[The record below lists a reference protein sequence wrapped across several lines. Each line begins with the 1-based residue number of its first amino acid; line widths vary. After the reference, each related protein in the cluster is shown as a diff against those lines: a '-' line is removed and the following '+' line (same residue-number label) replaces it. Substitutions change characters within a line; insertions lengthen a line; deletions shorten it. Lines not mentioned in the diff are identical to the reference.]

1 MHRLHRRRATGNGPP
16 FNTAGVRRAMDPPS
30 TPQACDGQ
38 WTPLQLTR
46 RGVGL
51 TGWEWP
57 GLAGS
62 PPAHERGGV
71 DLAGGVRI
79 VPLGGLGEIGLNMM
93 LIEAE
98 GAAIAIDCGVLFPER
113 PGLGIDLLLP
123 DFTYLRERPGL
134 LKGVVLTHGHEDHI
148 GALPR
153 LLDEMP
159 VPVFGPRL
167 AASLANAKLRRNGL
181 DATVEVL
188 DPGTRVQVGPF
199 EIEPIHITHSIVDAC
214 ALAIRTPQ
222 GVILHS
228 GDFKIDPHP
237 VDGRTADLDRIKEW
251 GDEGVLL
258 LLSDSTNVEHE
269 GVCGSESAVGPH
281 IEEIMRAT
289 PGRVLVTTFA
299 SHLHR
304 VKQVVEAA
312 EASGRSVAVAGR
324 GFEDST
330 RLAMDLGYLKAP
342 LGGFLS
348 VNQAMALPASAT
360 AFLVTGS
367 QGEPR
372 AALSRASEG
381 RFKALEVGPGD
392 GIILSSR
399 TIPGNE
405 RSVHALL
412 NRFARLGANIHQG
425 HDAHVHVSGHAY
437 RDELREMIK
446 IARPRY
452 FLPVHGEYRHLAAHR
467 DLAADMGIPRDHIFL
482 LEDGDVLEIDDAGPR
497 TGEKVPVGRVLV
509 DGSGEG
515 EIGLEVLRDRRH
527 LSDGG
532 FVVAVLAVNPTT
544 GEIRAE
550 PEIVTRGLLR
560 EGEGADVLDE
570 ARDIVLAT
578 LRELTPE
585 SRADFLEVEDEVRRS
600 LKRYFSRERG
610 QRPLIVPHIYE
621 M

>member
-1 MHRLHRRRATGNGPP
+1 M
-16 FNTAGVRRAMDPPS
+16 AGA
-30 TPQACDGQ
+30 
-38 WTPLQLTR
+38 
-46 RGVGL
+46 
-51 TGWEWP
+51 
-57 GLAGS
+57 
-62 PPAHERGGV
+62 
-71 DLAGGVRI
+71 VRI
-79 VPLGGLGEIGLNMM
+79 VPLGGLGEIGLNM
-93 LIEAE
+93 LLVEAD
-98 GAAIAIDCGVLFPER
+98 GAALAIDCGVLFPER

-123 DFTYLRERPGL
+123 DLTYLRERPGY

-153 LLDEMP
+153 LLEEMP

-167 AASLANAKLRRNGL
+167 AASLAEAKLRRNEI

-188 DPGTRVQVGPF
+188 EPGTHFQVGPF
-199 EIEPIHITHSIVDAC
+199 EIEPIHVTHSIVDAC

-228 GDFKIDPHP
+228 GDFKIDPNP
-237 VDGRTADLDRIKEW
+237 VDGRAADLARIGRW

-258 LLSDSTNVEHE
+258 LLSDSTNVEHD
-269 GVCGSESAVGPH
+269 GVCGSESEVGPY
-281 IEEIMRAT
+281 IEEIMRQT
-289 PGRVLVTTFA
+289 PGRILVTTFA

-304 VKQVVEAA
+304 VQQVVDAA
-312 EASGRSVAVAGR
+312 DAAGRSVAVAGR
-324 GFEDST
+324 GFEEST
-330 RLAMDLGYLKAP
+330 RLARELGYLRAP
-342 LGGFLS
+342 MGGFLS
-348 VNQAMALPASAT
+348 VKQAMALPASET

-372 AALSRASEG
+372 AALSQTSEG
-381 RFKALEVGPGD
+381 RFKSLEIEPGD

-412 NRFARLGANIHQG
+412 NRFARLGATIHQG

-437 RDELREMIK
+437 RDELREMIRLT
-446 IARPRY
+446 RPRY
-452 FLPVHGEYRHLAAHR
+452 FVPVHGEYRHLAAHR
-467 DLAADMGIPRDHIFL
+467 DLAAEMGIARDHIFV
-482 LEDGDVLEIDDAGPR
+482 LEDGDVLEIDDAGAR
-497 TGEKVPVGRVLV
+497 TGEKVPFGRVLV

-532 FVVAVLAVNPTT
+532 FVVAVLAVNPKT
-544 GEIRAE
+544 GEVHAD

-560 EGEGADVLDE
+560 EGEGAEVLDD
-570 ARDIVLAT
+570 ARDLVMDT

-585 SRADFLEVEDEVRRS
+585 SRADFLEVEDEVRRV
-600 LKRYFSRERG
+600 LKRYFSRTRG

>member
-1 MHRLHRRRATGNGPP
+1 
-16 FNTAGVRRAMDPPS
+16 V
-30 TPQACDGQ
+30 
-38 WTPLQLTR
+38 
-46 RGVGL
+46 
-51 TGWEWP
+51 
-57 GLAGS
+57 
-62 PPAHERGGV
+62 
-71 DLAGGVRI
+71 AGGVRI
-79 VPLGGLGEIGLNMM
+79 VPLGGLGEIGLNM
-93 LIEAE
+93 LLVEAD
-98 GAAIAIDCGVLFPER
+98 GAALAIDCGVLFPER

-123 DFTYLRERPGL
+123 DLTYLRERPGY

-153 LLDEMP
+153 LLAEMP

-167 AASLANAKLRRNGL
+167 AASLAQAKLRRNEV

-188 DPGTRVQVGPF
+188 EPGTHFQLGPF
-199 EIEPIHITHSIVDAC
+199 EIEPIHMTHSIVDAC

-228 GDFKIDPHP
+228 GDFKIDPSP
-237 VDGRTADLDRIKEW
+237 IDGRTADLDRIEQWGKE
-251 GDEGVLL
+251 GILL
-258 LLSDSTNVEHE
+258 LLSDSTCVEHD
-269 GVCGSESAVGPH
+269 GVCGSESEVGPH
-281 IEEIMRAT
+281 IEEIMRQT

-304 VKQVVEAA
+304 IQQVVDAA
-312 EASGRSVAVAGR
+312 DASGRSVAVAGR

-330 RLAMDLGYLKAP
+330 RLAGELGYLRAP
-342 LGGFLS
+342 MGGFLG
-348 VNQAMALPASAT
+348 VDQAMQLPAADT
-360 AFLVTGS
+360 ALLVTGS

-381 RFKALEVGPGD
+381 RFKKLEVAPGD

-399 TIPGNE
+399 VIPGNE
-405 RSVHALL
+405 RSVHGLL
-412 NRFARLGANIHQG
+412 NRFAKLGATIHQG

-437 RDELREMIK
+437 RGELREMIALAK
-446 IARPRY
+446 PRY
-452 FLPVHGEYRHLAAHR
+452 FVPVHGEYRHLAAHR
-467 DLAADMGIPRDHIFL
+467 ELAVDMGLPRDHTFV
-482 LEDGDVLEIDDAGPR
+482 LEDGDVLEIDDAGAR

-509 DGSGEG
+509 DDSGEG

-532 FVVAVLAVNPTT
+532 FVVAVIAVNPQT
-544 GEIRAE
+544 GEIHAE

-560 EGEGADVLDE
+560 EGEGVEVLDE
-570 ARDIVLAT
+570 ARDAMMDQ

-585 SRADFLEVEDEVRRS
+585 SRADFLEVEDEVRRA
-600 LKRYFSRERG
+600 LKRYFSRTRG